1 SPERI
6 AHMQRILTADTD
18 RVLMIPIRKGVGFMM
33 GGPTNGATGV
43 FGPRKTAF
51 GHSGAGGSTA
61 FADPDAGLAIAVTIN
76 QMQASLQGEGPTFE
90 ICDLIRRELG
100 VA

>member
-1 SPERI
+1 V
-6 AHMQRILTADTD
+6 T
-18 RVLMIPIRKGVGFMM
+18 
-33 GGPTNGATGV
+33 
-43 FGPRKTAF
+43 GPRVSAF

-61 FADPDAGLAIAVTIN
+61 FADPEVGLSIAVTIN

-90 ICDLIRRELG
+90 IAQHIRRELG